1 MQLGFSYNF
10 ILAAEPF
17 TKALLLYLLV
27 TAYVETFSSLESLTT
42 FVEKFTVTSVLFLY
56 SRF

>member
-17 TKALLLYLLV
+17 TKVLLLYLLV
-27 TAYVETFSSLESLTT
+27 TAYVEIYSYFSAISLLQILIYL
-42 FVEKFTVTSVLFLY
+42 VVN
-56 SRF
+56 